1 MSEQLAMGTWW
12 FESELDSRWN
22 FTGRGLVGSRALPP
36 MLRETFEKLVE
47 KYGNPP
53 KDLTWDYVLD

>member
-1 MSEQLAMGTWW
+1 
-12 FESELDSRWN
+12 
-22 FTGRGLVGSRALPP
+22 